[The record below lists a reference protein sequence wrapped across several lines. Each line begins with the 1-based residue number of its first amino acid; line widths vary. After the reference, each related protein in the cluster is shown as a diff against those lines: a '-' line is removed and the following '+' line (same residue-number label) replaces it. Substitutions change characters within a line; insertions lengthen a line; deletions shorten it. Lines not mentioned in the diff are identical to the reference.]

1 MVSLGGG
8 DIHEMAQVV
17 ARGIYPRCEEDLH
30 KDPEEGFK
38 LVFLII
44 VYLYFL
50 NFQSVNPLFEI
61 GDLKTISM
69 KIVMRARRDAT
80 MSFVAASS

>member
-8 DIHEMAQVV
+8 DIHEMVQVV

-38 LVFLII
+38 LVLLTPIRYI
-44 VYLYFL
+44 SGISR
-50 NFQSVNPLFEI
+50 SVISGKKIQNLLF
-61 GDLKTISM
+61 SP
-69 KIVMRARRDAT
+69 
-80 MSFVAASS
+80 

>member
-8 DIHEMAQVV
+8 DIHELVQVV

-38 LVFLII
+38 LVL
-44 VYLYFL
+44 L
-50 NFQSVNPLFEI
+50 NHFSL
-61 GDLKTISM
+61 L
-69 KIVMRARRDAT
+69 
-80 MSFVAASS
+80 SF

>member
-8 DIHEMAQVV
+8 DIHELVQVV

-38 LVFLII
+38 LVLSNHFSL
-44 VYLYFL
+44 L
-50 NFQSVNPLFEI
+50 
-61 GDLKTISM
+61 
-69 KIVMRARRDAT
+69 
-80 MSFVAASS
+80 SF